1 MSDFDLNDMV
11 DFFQAG
17 GVEVLTA
24 DEDGVKP
31 VPKKR
36 NGLSDSYVAGKR
48 KHTFTESD
56 LKREIKYMDIRAYCL
71 KKMKVSQEF
80 RDKHW
85 QVTDDNLKVYM
96 QGLFD
101 ACEDFLGWCEGR
113 IDNE

>member
-56 LKREIKYMDIRAYCL
+56 LKREIKYMDIRAYL
-71 KKMKVSQEF
+71 RSLEISI
-80 RDKHW
+80 
-85 QVTDDNLKVYM
+85 
-96 QGLFD
+96 
-101 ACEDFLGWCEGR
+101 GR
-113 IDNE
+113 